1 MRIIGLVAA
10 LGAIV
15 GLLITEFFSRHHL
28 SRATYHWLLLISL
41 AVLPGIA
48 VLNTT
53 VVFMEDTKAVSSCA
67 SCHVMRPFVNDMKN
81 PDSRTL
87 AARHYQNRWIP
98 DQQCYTC
105 HTTYG
110 AHGTFTAKLSVA
122 RHWLLYVL
130 GSWEDPI
137 RHRGTYPNANC
148 LACHQQAQRF
158 ARASFHASHLAELT
172 SNKIAC
178 IRCHG
183 APHPSPEERPALEG
197 KS

>member
-1 MRIIGLVAA
+1 MRIIGLIAA

-15 GLLITEFFSRHHL
+15 GLVITEFFYRRRF
-28 SRATYHWLLLISL
+28 SRANYHWMLLTSL

-48 VLNTT
+48 LLNTT
-53 VVFMEDTKAVSSCA
+53 GVFMEETKTVGSCA
-67 SCHVMRPFVNDMKN
+67 SCHVMRPFVNDMMD

-98 DQQCYTC
+98 DQQCYAC
-105 HTTYG
+105 HISYG
-110 AHGTFTAKLSVA
+110 VHGALSAKLSVA

-130 GSWEDPI
+130 GSWEEPI
-137 RHRGTYPNANC
+137 RHRGAYPNTNC

-158 ARASFHASHLAELT
+158 ARAAVHTAHRAELT
-172 SNKIAC
+172 TNKIAC

-183 APHPSPEERPALEG
+183 APHPLPNERKSAEEQ
-197 KS
+197 S

>member
-1 MRIIGLVAA
+1 MSVVGLVAA
-10 LGAIV
+10 LGAII
-15 GLLITEFFSRHHL
+15 GLVITEFFYRRRL
-28 SRATYHWLLLISL
+28 TRAAYHWMLLMSL

-48 VLNTT
+48 LLNTS
-53 VVFMEDTKAVSSCA
+53 VVFMKETKAVSSCA

-81 PDSRTL
+81 PDSHTL

-110 AHGTFTAKLSVA
+110 AHGTLTAKLSAA
-122 RHWLLYVL
+122 RHWFLYVL
-130 GSWEDPI
+130 GSWEEPI
-137 RHRGTYPNANC
+137 RYRGTYPNNNC

-158 ARASFHASHLAELT
+158 ARATFHASHLTELAT
-172 SNKIAC
+172 DQIAC

-183 APHPSPEERPALEG
+183 APHPPPNERQSLEE